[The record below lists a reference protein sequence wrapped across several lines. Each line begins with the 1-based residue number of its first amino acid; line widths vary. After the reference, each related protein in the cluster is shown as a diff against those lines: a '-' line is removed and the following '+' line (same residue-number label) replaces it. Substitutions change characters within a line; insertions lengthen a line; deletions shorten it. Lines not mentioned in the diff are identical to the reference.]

1 MSNERKGDRILR
13 ERDESERLTY
23 RVLEAAERLG
33 ISRSKAYELIAAG
46 KLPSIKI
53 GGSVRVPAEA
63 LKEWI
68 DRQMQS
74 TR

>member
-1 MSNERKGDRILR
+1 MT
-13 ERDESERLTY
+13 ERLAY
-23 RVLEAAERLG
+23 RVNEAAERLG

-63 LKEWI
+63 LKAWI
-68 DRQMQS
+68 TQQ
-74 TR
+74 THVAQ